1 MKKMWKRFVSLLLA
15 CTLLAGMLPLSAS
28 AAVSAP
34 GEGSEQYKYAES
46 ILNKLNES
54 ITNEQEKYGLYG
66 PALLADSELYTY
78 SLQRSIYD
86 KDSGKWTTDTQYIL
100 VPGVDAQNT
109 TTPNYNGLNSG
120 QPWAESNPS
129 AIYIAEGVTGIGN
142 YAFASRPS
150 LNNVVFQDASDLTY
164 IGQRAFYDDDNAVF
178 TDEGN
183 EGENAT
189 LDLSSVTT
197 MGEYAFYNCDKLT
210 GVKLGNMT
218 AIEGNEEIP
227 NKIPNNAFNNSGLQ
241 TVTIPDGIQHIG
253 DGAFGHTSLSKVEDL
268 VLPDGLKTIGD
279 NAFVVTMGSG
289 DTSVGITS
297 LTIPSSVESIGD
309 NAFSGRR
316 KLAEVTVED
325 DNEPGTTLT
334 LGNAA
339 FGFNESSA
347 YATQG
352 SIRDEQHPE
361 IEYSGTIGTKFF
373 LPEDLEKYFVNEVK
387 CYTGDITPMKYV
399 DTEPADCINAG
410 YDIYKT
416 TFNGA
421 TSDGKP
427 VELTYHY
434 PIPALGHDYGP
445 ITEVERTCEHD
456 NYFEQYCERKNCPNK
471 GVAVG
476 SLRQNQEGPGLFDEK
491 TNEQLS
497 EEELNEYRLQFVKAE
512 GHNWSVKSVVNPNMQ
527 EGQATT
533 LYYVC
538 ENEEHRNG
546 LDTYDSPFKIPL
558 SGKTINALTTQSLND
573 LTNQLAGF
581 SNDGMVEWAAP
592 SDEKFGKAGEINEPV
607 KFTIQT
613 GVTEKWPVFTEAPE
627 GEPNAAT
634 GENEKLTVKI
644 NVTKDVLD
652 LSGVSIV
659 PNTANVNKPVEV
671 RVSGFEEAEKTGS
684 VEYYVGDKWITEQPK
699 TEGKYKVRVTFKYDE
714 KMYDLPEESASEYPG
729 EGYKLVNDK
738 DSGSVW
744 VEHSFEVSLNKIN
757 AVAESISNLTYNGEK
772 QNTLRIYGLE
782 IGQKAVVT
790 TTDKDGT
797 EIKWEYTRQ
806 EGDQTTPV
814 EGLSLLSAGTYNVKV
829 VFSFPGEDSYAD
841 KEQELTVHIDH
852 KPVEKPV
859 PTQNMSYLP
868 VKTAR
873 DAFGGQT
880 SADWQFV
887 DDGTYT
893 HTGINAG
900 SYTAKVKLTSD
911 NYRWAD
917 ENEDVREIEI
927 PWTISPRQIVAPTL
941 ASTYYIYE
949 YGIWR
954 NSLFLT
960 ATAHPNYEFVTNQ
973 EDHTVKLVFVGNK
986 TDENY
991 DPNAAVAYTAADA
1004 YHTNRDDYT
1013 VIVTLNNSGNYV
1025 WWNGAPQNLTWTI
1038 APATLNLP
1046 KIEAEGADYTGEPY
1060 DAESLVTVKN
1070 DGVTLP
1076 GDVES
1081 EGYQYSNDATF
1092 RSPSNNAPINAGTY
1106 YVRQNY
1112 TYNNQNYIAQIP
1124 YASFTINKATAQMT
1138 FTEPKQEKTYTAEGT
1153 ALQLVE
1159 VSGLVGQDTGKEETV
1174 KKEVQYSYKYSE
1186 TKVEDWSTVANS
1198 TSIKNPESQKF
1209 KEVGYYQI
1217 TAKWGAGSVSDN
1229 YRADPATYTL
1239 TIKKAEDQSI
1249 TLTPD
1254 KPKRWTAAEG
1264 QTPAK
1269 YTITYGEA
1277 ATFTVIGKAALDN
1290 ASISYAVNGDSN
1302 VVSVDGRSG
1311 VVTIHKAGT
1320 ATITVTAADTANVA
1334 GASVDYTVTVK
1345 KATPTVNTNLTDD
1358 KLTVTYTGNPIEGYD
1373 EAEATA
1379 TVVDEA
1385 EQPTGPITYTFY
1397 TDAGCSDENKVTNG
1411 GGAESNIPIA
1421 VGTYY
1426 MKLTYDGDTNYESA
1440 ELKGVP
1446 VTVTKARLTVDA
1458 EGYAATYDGKDHPAI
1473 TVDSVKG
1480 NSEEITGYTV
1490 KYAVTNNDTAPNEN
1504 AGEEVWKGTLPVKD
1518 VADSSSGSL
1527 YYWYMVTADNYNPA
1541 IGKVDV
1547 KIAPAPLTVAG
1558 EPTRYTKEYDGD
1570 KAVDEAFDKITVTA
1584 ENVPDVTIDV
1594 AATGTYADKNA
1605 GEGKNVTLNL
1615 TLSGTDTWG
1624 NYSYNGTALT
1634 EGEITLTQADA
1645 GTITPKEITVT
1656 GISAVDRV
1664 YDGTTDVE
1672 LKGTPETTDK
1682 VGSDD
1687 LTLTLTSNATGSIES
1702 ADVGNDK
1709 AVTVETS
1716 VITLGGDDANNYKV
1730 SAVKDAANGDVK
1742 VNITQRPVNLEFAGI
1757 GQDGRIIE
1765 KAYTGQPVNV
1775 TVGPVASPAE
1785 GTGFIDSDQLKA
1797 GDVDYTYMPVDP
1809 TTDTDHTAVGSYTVT
1824 AALKAD
1830 PTGNYDNYELKFP
1843 DAATL
1848 KITPAEMVVDAQ
1860 SYTGTYTGKAHN
1872 VTDSWTAKTTD
1883 GDQPITITG
1892 VQFIKKDEQHN
1903 TTPEADAEG
1912 WAEISFTN
1920 VAQSGKYWYKVTA
1933 ENYSP
1938 MVGDDAVTITINP
1951 ATLTI
1956 NRAVTPTKTYDGTV
1970 DADEQVTDVGVMG
1983 QQNNEAITATV
1994 TSAFY
1999 NSAEV
2004 GSASKI
2010 TITYKLE
2017 AKDGANLAN
2026 YKLNGKEAVLTSG
2039 TVTEEVTKVNNTNVA
2054 ITQKP
2059 IEVSINDQS
2068 KVYDGQF
2075 ATASSDKGT
2084 AWTVNEDDLCE
2095 LVSGTKD
2102 NLGITLS
2109 VASGSKDAGTYAI
2122 IGEADNDNYKV
2133 TFTGNWAGE
2142 GENKDHAGTYTIEP
2156 RPINVQI
2163 GNAEGFYGDVP
2174 DVTMGDKVILED
2186 VTNTEDVSEDGL
2198 VQGEDI
2204 HTVFTRLTL
2213 RTNAIDT
2220 SPVGNSYRIYPVN
2233 NDSQIQAPTTP
2244 TQLGNYE
2251 VTFTNEGTYTV
2262 KPRPIT
2268 ITIADHS
2275 SVYGEEIDDGIA
2287 SPASGTD
2294 YQVSLTKPDYTG
2306 SGTSAIVNN
2315 DVLTV
2320 TLETTASA
2328 KAAAGTYDI
2337 TGSAEGNKV
2346 NNYAITW
2353 AGNGGNRDGG
2363 GKNGK
2368 YTIEEAKLAISFE
2381 KGNQVLNGVSINI
2394 TDSYN
2399 ANPLVLKNA
2408 STDAEVSEADK
2419 STLGITYSIGTAGG
2433 GTGDVSQIAEID
2445 KTTGEVTILKT
2456 GTVRITATVTP
2467 QGNSNYTGQVTTWYE
2482 LNIISGGQMTLN
2494 VTPETGLAYTGEP
2507 QPLIEKPICS
2517 LDSAEIHYSLDNQK
2531 WEETIPTGTN
2541 ASTYTVYVKA
2551 TDPSGQY
2558 SDVTEHVTVTIDKAD
2573 LKGRF
2578 AQEEYTHVLTTGTS
2592 YDSATANPLTITSQN
2607 YTGNADAYTY
2617 RSNDTDVAIAV
2628 NGGSTIRVLG
2638 SAGQSA
2644 EITVTVPGDNNYN
2657 GKTFTYTL
2665 EISEKLSEIKYSVE
2679 NDKVTYNGQPQ
2690 TIAVNVTAPAS
2701 GATVRYWNES
2711 TNAYDQTEPPAYT
2724 DVQDSGTTI
2733 KFQITAPGYK
2743 TVTDE
2748 ATLTIKPRDINLCQ
2762 VEGIAASYTFVNKP
2776 IEPQTVEVVDGS
2788 VILKED
2794 TDYTITYGANTEV
2807 GEDKGSVIIKGTGNY
2822 TGSVTKNFE
2831 ITPVDAS
2838 DLTASLDRTFGYYRN
2853 SENNNATVTVT
2864 HGSHEVTSDGSNTV
2878 SIAVKD
2884 NTGADVTNQSDVVSI
2899 NDQTVTFNQVGT
2911 YTIEVTVTGN
2921 HATNAPI
2928 QLTYA
2933 LLLVEKGELVL
2944 EADNETSIVATY
2956 GEPVNGDI
2964 TVTDANGKPMTES
2977 TDYSLTYT
2985 YTPFEGNGTSGDY
2998 TSSVME
3004 GTPAAGM
3011 YVVTATGQG
3020 GYVNSVGTFTFLIL
3034 QRDLSKAI
3042 LDVNDTDLVFNHDEK
3057 KPDVTVAV
3065 TGDPT
3070 ADDYTITYYNN
3081 VNASNAAK
3089 AVVTATGNNF
3099 TGSKTEDFTIAP
3111 KPITAEMVDDIPD
3124 QHYTGEEVVPPVTI
3138 TDGNYTLILGYD
3150 YTTACEDK
3158 GPGAATVTITG
3169 TGNYTETT
3177 TKDFVIKSEGAPEP
3191 SERFDLAVRPSQWTW
3206 GDDLKDLALN
3216 VTFGTGNELDL
3227 GTEYTLEVNGQTFNG
3242 TTGKTKDD
3250 ALAYIKSLKPGEY
3263 TITATGVGAYN
3274 GSNDAETVTIQ
3285 KIQPEVTVTATP
3297 NSLSGGGKV
3306 TLTLKGEKLPAFAE
3320 GQDLSS
3326 LLTASA
3332 KDEKNAPDLSELEW
3346 ETDEQTGVMT
3356 AELTLPNTSETYTFT
3371 LTFTGNEYYEAATAS
3386 EQVVVAQ
3393 QIISG
3398 GGGGPVED
3406 QPANPDDTGVSD
3418 WLNTK
3423 EHLAYL
3429 AGYPGGIFGPDQNMT
3444 RAEAAQMFYNLL
3456 LEKDVEITVEFVDV
3470 PEDAW
3475 YATPV
3480 NTLASLGILSGV
3492 GNGRFDPERSITRA
3506 EFTVIAM
3513 KFANTSGGGVNIFS
3527 DVNED
3532 DWFYSAVVDSTQYGW
3547 INGYPD
3553 GTFRPEATISR
3564 AEVTVIVNHMLG
3576 RAADRPYVI
3585 AHEEELNTF
3594 GDVNRGH
3601 WGYFHIAEA
3610 TNAHEYHTEDG
3621 TESWTGLS

>member
-28 AAVSAP
+28 AAEKPGETDWISDIITDLEGQGYKDTMAP
-34 GEGSEQYKYAES
+34 GTAPMQVGSSDVFMYMYQKGSWVEDDGGNQSYVNDLIVIFQPGNGAGNHSIPDYTQQNPPEWSES
-46 ILNKLNES
+46 K
-54 ITNEQEKYGLYG
+54 
-66 PALLADSELYTY
+66 
-78 SLQRSIYD
+78 
-86 KDSGKWTTDTQYIL
+86 
-100 VPGVDAQNT
+100 
-109 TTPNYNGLNSG
+109 
-120 QPWAESNPS
+120 PS
-129 AIYIAEGVTGIGN
+129 AVYFADGVTGIGN
-142 YAFASRPS
+142 YAFASQPS
-150 LNNVVFQDASDLTY
+150 LNNVVFQDASSLTY

-178 TDEGN
+178 TDEGSA
-183 EGENAT
+183 NAPST
-189 LDLSSVTT
+189 IDLSNVER
-197 MGEYAFYNCDKLT
+197 MGEYAFYNCDRIK
-210 GVKLGNMT
+210 GVELSGNIT
-218 AIEGNEEIP
+218 AEEGDGTVE
-227 NKIPNNAFNNSGLQ
+227 NKIPNHAFNNSGLQ
-241 TVTIPDGIQHIG
+241 TVNIPEGIVTIG
-253 DGAFGHTSLSKVEDL
+253 DGAFAHTSLSGVGEL
-268 VLPDGLKTIGD
+268 VLPDGLQTIGD
-279 NAFVVTMGSG
+279 NAFVATMGEG
-289 DTSVGITS
+289 DTSSGITS
-297 LTIPSSVESIGD
+297 LTIPSTVTSIGAD
-309 NAFSGRR
+309 AFSGRR
-316 KLAEVTVED
+316 NLQTVTVKD
-325 DNEPGTTLT
+325 DKKADTKLN
-334 LGNAA
+334 LGDGA
-339 FGFNESSA
+339 FGTNEFTA

-558 SGKTINALTTQSLND
+558 SGKTIHALTTQSLND

-1320 ATITVTAADTANVA
+1320 ATITVTAANTANVA
-1334 GASVDYTVTVK
+1334 GTSVDYTVTVNQAK
-1345 KATPTVNTNLTDD
+1345 PTVNTGLTDN
-1358 KLTVTYTGNPIEGYD
+1358 KLEVSYTGKPITGYD
-1373 EAEATA
+1373 KATA
-1379 TVVDEA
+1379 TASVVEGAVQPPEA
-1385 EQPTGPITYTFY
+1385 ITYTFY
-1397 TDAGCSDENKVTNG
+1397 TDKDCTEEFND
-1411 GGAESNIPIA
+1411 GAEGNVPIE
-1421 VGTYY
+1421 VDTYY
-1426 MKLTYDGDTNYESA
+1426 MKATYPGDKNYTFAES
-1440 ELKGVP
+1440 KV
-1446 VTVTKARLTVDA
+1446 VTVTVTEADLNVTATGYDA
-1458 EGYAATYDGKDHPAI
+1458 IYNGQPHDPASI
-1473 TVDSVKG
+1473 TV
-1480 NSEEITGYTV
+1480 TGVDGTSFTEGDYTV
-1490 KYAVTNNDTAPNEN
+1490 SYIEKSSD
-1504 AGEEVWKGTLPVKD
+1504 EEQKPSVGADWSSTLQVKD
-1518 VADSSSGSL
+1518 VADSGDYWIKVVIKNDDSYAPYIGS
-1527 YYWYMVTADNYNPA
+1527 VT
-1541 IGKVDV
+1541 VD
-1547 KIAPAPLTVAG
+1547 IDPRSLTVTKTVK
-1558 EPTRYTKEYDGD
+1558 PTKEYDG
-1570 KAVDEAFDKITVTA
+1570 TVNA
-1584 ENVPDVTIDV
+1584 MENVKFDRID
-1594 AATGTYADKNA
+1594 
-1605 GEGKNVTLNL
+1605 
-1615 TLSGTDTWG
+1615 
-1624 NYSYNGTALT
+1624 
-1634 EGEITLTQADA
+1634 
-1645 GTITPKEITVT
+1645 T
-1656 GISAVDRV
+1656 GI
-1664 YDGTTDVE
+1664 
-1672 LKGTPETTDK
+1672 
-1682 VGSDD
+1682 VG
-1687 LTLTLTSNATGSIES
+1687 E
-1702 ADVGNDK
+1702 
-1709 AVTVETS
+1709 
-1716 VITLGGDDANNYKV
+1716 
-1730 SAVKDAANGDVK
+1730 
-1742 VNITQRPVNLEFAGI
+1742 
-1757 GQDGRIIE
+1757 
-1765 KAYTGQPVNV
+1765 
-1775 TVGPVASPAE
+1775 
-1785 GTGFIDSDQLKA
+1785 
-1797 GDVDYTYMPVDP
+1797 
-1809 TTDTDHTAVGSYTVT
+1809 
-1824 AALKAD
+1824 
-1830 PTGNYDNYELKFP
+1830 
-1843 DAATL
+1843 
-1848 KITPAEMVVDAQ
+1848 
-1860 SYTGTYTGKAHN
+1860 
-1872 VTDSWTAKTTD
+1872 
-1883 GDQPITITG
+1883 
-1892 VQFIKKDEQHN
+1892 
-1903 TTPEADAEG
+1903 
-1912 WAEISFTN
+1912 
-1920 VAQSGKYWYKVTA
+1920 
-1933 ENYSP
+1933 
-1938 MVGDDAVTITINP
+1938 
-1951 ATLTI
+1951 
-1956 NRAVTPTKTYDGTV
+1956 TV
-1970 DADEQVTDVGVMG
+1970 DADL
-1983 QQNNEAITATV
+1983 I
-1994 TSAFY
+1994 SAVY
-1999 NSAEV
+1999 NSANANV
-2004 GSASKI
+2004 DNFI
-2010 TITYKLE
+2010 IITYELT
-2017 AKDGANLAN
+2017 ADPGTDTDLAN
-2026 YKLNGKEAVLTSG
+2026 YSLDGQTVTPGKEISE
-2039 TVTEEVTKVNNTNVA
+2039 TVTEVEDTPVG
-2054 ITQKP
+2054 ITPAP
-2059 IEVSINDQS
+2059 ITVDIKDQE
-2068 KVYDGQF
+2068 KVYDGS
-2075 ATASSDKGT
+2075 APTVSNIKDTDWEVTAGQIYQ
-2084 AWTVNEDDLCE
+2084 
-2095 LVSGTKD
+2095 LVSGTED

-2109 VASGSKDAGTYAI
+2109 IASDSDAKDAGAYAI
-2122 IGEADNDNYKV
+2122 IGEADNKNYKV
-2133 TFTGNWAGE
+2133 TFTGNWKGE
-2142 GENKDHAGTYTIEP
+2142 DANEGHAGTYTIDH
-2156 RPINVQI
+2156 RPIDVQI
-2163 GNAEGFYGDVP
+2163 GDTEGFYGDVP
-2174 DVTMGDKVILED
+2174 VLKGVELTYEGTDEE
-2186 VTNTEDVSEDGL
+2186 NHRGL
-2198 VQGEDI
+2198 APGENSVPNI
-2204 HTVFTRLTL
+2204 TL
-2213 RTNAIDT
+2213 GTGASAQ
-2220 SPVGNSYRIYPVN
+2220 SPVAGYVIYAVDGN
-2233 NDSQIQAPTTP
+2233 NDRIQKDTP
-2244 TQLGNYE
+2244 VVIGNYN

-2268 ITIADHS
+2268 ITIKDHS
-2275 SVYGEEIDDGIA
+2275 SKYGAEINGGIA
-2287 SPASGTD
+2287 DPLSD
-2294 YQVSLTKPDYTG
+2294 KDYTVAITAG
-2306 SGTSAIVNN
+2306 NTVTGGAIVNG
-2315 DVLTV
+2315 DDLGIA
-2320 TLETTASA
+2320 LFTTA
-2328 KAAAGTYDI
+2328 KKGDNAGTYPI
-2337 TGSAEGNKV
+2337 SGEAKAESSV
-2346 NNYAITW
+2346 VSNYAITW
-2353 AGNGGNRDGG
+2353 
-2363 GKNGK
+2363 
-2368 YTIEEAKLAISFE
+2368 
-2381 KGNQVLNGVSINI
+2381 KGE
-2394 TDSYN
+2394 
-2399 ANPLVLKNA
+2399 NPF
-2408 STDAEVSEADK
+2408 
-2419 STLGITYSIGTAGG
+2419 IG
-2433 GTGDVSQIAEID
+2433 E
-2445 KTTGEVTILKT
+2445 
-2456 GTVRITATVTP
+2456 
-2467 QGNSNYTGQVTTWYE
+2467 
-2482 LNIISGGQMTLN
+2482 
-2494 VTPETGLAYTGEP
+2494 GEP
-2507 QPLIEKPICS
+2507 
-2517 LDSAEIHYSLDNQK
+2517 DSTKA
-2531 WEETIPTGTN
+2531 
-2541 ASTYTVYVKA
+2541 TYTVEKA
-2551 TDPSGQY
+2551 ELTVEAKQPAVYAQYGQ
-2558 SDVTEHVTVTIDKAD
+2558 E
-2573 LKGRF
+2573 
-2578 AQEEYTHVLTTGTS
+2578 
-2592 YDSATANPLTITSQN
+2592 TANPLTFTNASTGEEITVDDSNYETLENAVTYTLNPADSLTMEKENKAEGKFTVNVTDTTVTVKVNVAETDNFKAATMITYAVYTSASGSLTVDLPFADLTYTSEEQKLLTGAPTLPDGVVIRYKLGEKGTWTKYSDEAPN
-2607 YTGNADAYTY
+2607 NWQSLVGTDAGDYTVYWETKAGGNYNASSGHETTEIKKADLSATYTGLNGSEVTLVLSEMGDTYTIPLDLTGNKGY
-2617 RSNDTDVAIAV
+2617 THSNGDGVTFLSGNTDVAIAK
-2628 NGGSTIRVLG
+2628 NS
-2638 SAGQSA
+2638 
-2644 EITVTVPGDNNYN
+2644 TVTLELRGVAGEAKITINCPGDNNYN
-2657 GKTFTYTL
+2657 PGTFTFTVTVTDQ
-2665 EISEKLSEIKYSVE
+2665 KAEIKYNVTGTTT
-2679 NDKVTYNGQPQ
+2679 TYNGQPQ
-2690 TIAVNVTAPAS
+2690 TIKVEVSEPDS
-2701 GATVRYWNES
+2701 GATVMYWNEE
-2711 TNAYDQTEPPAYT
+2711 TKAYDLSEPPAYT
-2724 DVQDSGTTI
+2724 DVQDGGYTI
-2733 KFQITAPGYK
+2733 KFQITAPGYEIEEG
-2743 TVTDE
+2743 T
-2748 ATLTIKPRDINLCQ
+2748 ATLKINPRDISQCR
-2762 VEGIAASYTFVNKP
+2762 VEGIAESYTFVNRP

-2788 VILKED
+2788 VILTKD
-2794 TDYTITYGANTEV
+2794 KDYTIDYGENTEI
-2807 GEDKGSVIIKGTGNY
+2807 GEDS
-2822 TGSVTKNFE
+2822 GSVTISGMGNYMGSVKKNFT
-2831 ITPVDAS
+2831 ISPVDAS
-2838 DLTASLDRTFGYYRN
+2838 DLTASLDRTFGYYGD
-2853 SENNNATVTVT
+2853 SYTNNATVTVT
-2864 HGSHEVTSDGSNTV
+2864 HGSHPVTSDGSNTV

-2899 NDQTVTFNQVGT
+2899 NGQTVTFNQVGT

-2921 HATNAPI
+2921 HETNAPI
-2928 QLTYA
+2928 KLTYA
-2933 LLLVEKGELVL
+2933 LLPVEEGELVL
-2944 EADNETSIVATY
+2944 KADNETSVVETY
-2956 GEPVNGDI
+2956 GDTVNGTI
-2964 TVTDANGKPMTES
+2964 TVTDASGTPMREN
-2977 TDYSLTYT
+2977 TDYTLTYT
-2985 YTPFEGNGTSGDY
+2985 YTPFEGAAQDSKPYDP
-2998 TSSVME
+2998 SVMS

-3020 GYVNSVGTFTFLIL
+3020 GYANSVGTFTFLIL

-3065 TGDPT
+3065 TGNPT

-3081 VNASNAAK
+3081 VNASKEAK

-3099 TGSKTEDFTIAP
+3099 TGSKTADFTIAP
-3111 KPITAEMVDDIPD
+3111 KPIAKCAVENIPA
-3124 QHYTGEEVVPPVTI
+3124 QFYTGEPVIPPVTI

-3150 YTTACEDK
+3150 YTTACTNK
-3158 GPGAATVTITG
+3158 GPGEATVTITG
-3169 TGNYTETT
+3169 TGNYTGEVEKTFT
-3177 TKDFVIKSEGAPEP
+3177 IKSEGAPEP
-3191 SERFDLAVRPSQWTW
+3191 SERFDLVVTPSQWTW
-3206 GDDLKDLALN
+3206 GDDLTDLRLS
-3216 VTFGTGNELDL
+3216 VTFGTDKELTL
-3227 GTEYTLEVNGQTFNG
+3227 GTEYTLEVNGQTFDG
-3242 TTGKTKDD
+3242 TTGKTKDN
-3250 ALAYIKSLKPGEY
+3250 ALTYIKGLKPGKY
-3263 TITATGVGAYN
+3263 TITATGMDAYA
-3274 GSNDAETVTIQ
+3274 GSTDTETVTIQ
-3285 KIQPEVTVTATP
+3285 RIQPTVTVTATP

-3306 TLTLKGEKLPAFAE
+3306 TLTLKGEKLPN
-3320 GQDLSS
+3320 GTDLKTLLSVTAKNDNDVTLEDLHIQWPEDGS
-3326 LLTASA
+3326 L
-3332 KDEKNAPDLSELEW
+3332 
-3346 ETDEQTGVMT
+3346 T
-3356 AELTLPNTSETYTFT
+3356 AELTLPNTNETYTFA
-3371 LTFTGNEYYEAATAS
+3371 LRFAGDEYYEPAS
-3386 EQVVVAQ
+3386 SDAMVVVGQ
-3393 QIISG
+3393 QTSG
-3398 GGGGPVED
+3398 GGGGSDPGD
-3406 QPANPDDTGVSD
+3406 QPADPDDTGVSD

-3423 EHLAYL
+3423 DHLAYL
-3429 AGYPGGIFGPDQNMT
+3429 AGYPGGTFGPDQNMT

-3456 LEKDVEITVEFVDV
+3456 LEKDVEITVEFEDV
-3470 PEDAW
+3470 PADAW
-3475 YATPV
+3475 YAKPV

-3601 WGYFHIAEA
+3601 WGYFHVAEA

>member
-28 AAVSAP
+28 AQATAP
-34 GEGSEQYKYAES
+34 GEEELTWVTQTVGELNDKLTGTVLFEKKGAIPIQGSDLYAVQYQRSYSTDVFITET
-46 ILNKLNES
+46 ILFIVPGKDADLDKCIIPNTDS
-54 ITNEQEKYGLYG
+54 TNSVWANSGAIGLYI
-66 PALLADSELYTY
+66 AD
-78 SLQRSIYD
+78 
-86 KDSGKWTTDTQYIL
+86 
-100 VPGVDAQNT
+100 
-109 TTPNYNGLNSG
+109 
-120 QPWAESNPS
+120 
-129 AIYIAEGVTGIGN
+129 GVTEIGN
-142 YAFASRPS
+142 HAFDGMST
-150 LNNVVFQDASDLTY
+150 LETVEFQDSTKLTK
-164 IGQRAFYDDDNAVF
+164 V
-178 TDEGN
+178 
-183 EGENAT
+183 
-189 LDLSSVTT
+189 
-197 MGEYAFYNCDKLT
+197 GEYAFNNCDKMVGLSLDLSNVTTLGKYAFNGCERLGSGENNKGVTLNDALT
-210 GVKLGNMT
+210 T
-218 AIEGNEEIP
+218 IP
-227 NKIPNNAFNNSGLQ
+227 ENAFNTCGLKN
-241 TVTIPDGIQHIG
+241 VNIPKSCTKIEKN
-253 DGAFGHTSLSKVEDL
+253 AFAHNSLSEVGEL
-268 VLPDGLKTIGD
+268 VLPDGLVTIGD
-279 NAFVVTMGSG
+279 SAFVVTMGSG
-289 DTSVGITS
+289 ETGIGITS
-297 LTIPSSVESIGD
+297 LTIPSSVKSIGA

-316 KLAEVTVED
+316 NLAEVTVED
-325 DNEPGTTLT
+325 DNEPGTQLI
-334 LGNAA
+334 LGDAA
-339 FGFNESSA
+339 FGDSANSA

-387 CYTGDITPMKYV
+387 CYTGDITPMQYV

-445 ITEVERTCEHD
+445 ITEVKRTCEHD

-497 EEELNEYRLQFVKAE
+497 EEELNEYRLQFVKAK

-684 VEYYVGDKWITEQPK
+684 VEYYVDGTWTDTQPG
-699 TEGKYKVRVTFKYDE
+699 TVGEYRVRVTFEYD
-714 KMYDLPEESASEYPG
+714 KDMYNLPEKGSPEYPG
-729 EGYKLVNDK
+729 TGYTLVQEED
-738 DSGSVW
+738 SVW

-1038 APATLNLP
+1038 APANLTLP
-1046 KIEAEGADYTGEPY
+1046 TIEAEDADYTGKPY
-1060 DAESLVTVKN
+1060 DAGSLVTVKN

-1076 GDVES
+1076 DDVKS
-1081 EGYQYSNDATF
+1081 AGYQYSNDTTF

-1106 YVRQNY
+1106 FVRQNY

-1124 YASFTINKATAQMT
+1124 YASFTINKATATMEFGQKEVT
-1138 FTEPKQEKTYTAEGT
+1138 KTYTAEGT
-1153 ALQLVE
+1153 ALQPVTVTGLVE
-1159 VSGLVGQDTGKEETV
+1159 ADKDNMATV
-1174 KKEVQYSYKYSE
+1174 LGDVKYTYKYSTE
-1186 TKVEDWSTVANS
+1186 PNTNWDTVEEVKDATTKT
-1198 TSIKNPESQKF
+1198 KF
-1209 KEVGYYQI
+1209 TDVGYYQI
-1217 TAKWGAGSVSDN
+1217 TAKWGAGTVSNN
-1229 YRADPATYTL
+1229 YTAADATYTL
-1239 TIKKAEDQSI
+1239 TITQANDQKI
-1249 TLTPD
+1249 TLTS
-1254 KPKRWTAAEG
+1254 AETNAG
-1264 QTPAK
+1264 EWDDENNS
-1269 YTITYGEA
+1269 YTTTYGSEK
-1277 ATFTVIGKAALDN
+1277 TFTVTGKAALDD
-1290 ASISYAVNGDSN
+1290 AEISYAVKDDSEKGHDGKTAD
-1302 VVSVDGRSG
+1302 VVSVDSTGE
-1311 VVTIHKAGT
+1311 VTIKQAGE
-1320 ATITVTAADTANVA
+1320 ATITVTAADTDNVK
-1334 GASVDYTVTVK
+1334 GTSVEYTVTVNQAK
-1345 KATPTVNTNLTDD
+1345 PTVSLTDN
-1358 KLTVTYTGNPIEGYD
+1358 KLEVPYTGKPITGYD
-1373 EAEATA
+1373 IAEPTANVVEEAAP
-1379 TVVDEA
+1379 
-1385 EQPTGPITYTFY
+1385 PTGAITYTFY
-1397 TDAGCSDENKVTNG
+1397 RNEGCTEKFDDGAGGTV
-1411 GGAESNIPIA
+1411 PIA

-1426 MKLTYDGDTNYESA
+1426 MKATYPGDKNYTSA
-1440 ELKGVP
+1440 ESEA
-1446 VTVTKARLTVDA
+1446 VTVTVTEAQLTVDA
-1458 EGYAATYDGKDHPAI
+1458 KGYTDTYDGKPHDPASI
-1473 TVDSVKG
+1473 TVTGVNGVIS
-1480 NSEEITGYTV
+1480 SGYTIS
-1490 KYAVTNNDTAPNEN
+1490 YAKKTDGQTDAPEATSDAWKTDTQ
-1504 AGEEVWKGTLPVKD
+1504 VKD
-1518 VADSSSGSL
+1518 VADSGDYWIKVVINGDDSS
-1527 YYWYMVTADNYNPA
+1527 YDPYV
-1541 IGKVDV
+1541 GK
-1547 KIAPAPLTVAG
+1547 
-1558 EPTRYTKEYDGD
+1558 EP
-1570 KAVDEAFDKITVTA
+1570 ITVTINPKPLQIKK
-1584 ENVPDVTIDV
+1584 EVTARKPYDGTKK
-1594 AATGTYADKNA
+1594 ATVEFKTINTGVD
-1605 GEGKNVTLNL
+1605 GEEINVTNIRAEYDSAEVNASSIII
-1615 TLSGTDTWG
+1615 TYT
-1624 NYSYNGTALT
+1624 LT
-1634 EGEITLTQADA
+1634 EENDNTNLDNYIVSAGGEPIVGGSAEETVTQVG
-1645 GTITPKEITVT
+1645 GTKVGIYPASITVA
-1656 GISAVDRV
+1656 ISNQSSV
-1664 YDGTTDVE
+1664 YDGSAPTV
-1672 LKGTPETTDK
+1672 
-1682 VGSDD
+1682 
-1687 LTLTLTSNATGSIES
+1687 SN
-1702 ADVGNDK
+1702 
-1709 AVTVETS
+1709 
-1716 VITLGGDDANNYKV
+1716 
-1730 SAVKDAANGDVK
+1730 VKDTDWK
-1742 VNITQRPVNLEFAGI
+1742 VT
-1757 GQDGRIIE
+1757 DGEI
-1765 KAYTGQPVNV
+1765 Y
-1775 TVGPVASPAE
+1775 
-1785 GTGFIDSDQLKA
+1785 QL
-1797 GDVDYTYMPVDP
+1797 VP
-1809 TTDTDHTAVGSYTVT
+1809 DTD
-1824 AALKAD
+1824 
-1830 PTGNYDNYELKFP
+1830 
-1843 DAATL
+1843 
-1848 KITPAEMVVDAQ
+1848 
-1860 SYTGTYTGKAHN
+1860 
-1872 VTDSWTAKTTD
+1872 
-1883 GDQPITITG
+1883 
-1892 VQFIKKDEQHN
+1892 
-1903 TTPEADAEG
+1903 
-1912 WAEISFTN
+1912 
-1920 VAQSGKYWYKVTA
+1920 
-1933 ENYSP
+1933 
-1938 MVGDDAVTITINP
+1938 DD
-1951 ATLTI
+1951 
-1956 NRAVTPTKTYDGTV
+1956 
-1970 DADEQVTDVGVMG
+1970 
-1983 QQNNEAITATV
+1983 
-1994 TSAFY
+1994 
-1999 NSAEV
+1999 
-2004 GSASKI
+2004 
-2010 TITYKLE
+2010 
-2017 AKDGANLAN
+2017 
-2026 YKLNGKEAVLTSG
+2026 
-2039 TVTEEVTKVNNTNVA
+2039 
-2054 ITQKP
+2054 
-2059 IEVSINDQS
+2059 
-2068 KVYDGQF
+2068 
-2075 ATASSDKGT
+2075 
-2084 AWTVNEDDLCE
+2084 
-2095 LVSGTKD
+2095 
-2102 NLGITLS
+2102 LGITLS
-2109 VASGSKDAGTYAI
+2109 IDSGSKDAGAYAI
-2122 IGEADNDNYKV
+2122 TGNWTNSNYTV
-2133 TFTGNWAGE
+2133 TFTGNWTDGT
-2142 GENKDHAGTYTIEP
+2142 AGTYTIDH
-2156 RPINVQI
+2156 RPIDVKI
-2163 GNAEGFYGDVP
+2163 GDADGFYGDVP
-2174 DVTMGDKVILED
+2174 VLDNVALDDVTGDG
-2186 VTNTEDVSEDGL
+2186 VSDAGL
-2198 VQGEDI
+2198 VDGEVLKNVLTGLKLATTANAQSDI
-2204 HTVFTRLTL
+2204 S
-2213 RTNAIDT
+2213 NEDT
-2220 SPVGNSYRIYPVN
+2220 PYPIYAKKGEAP
-2233 NDSQIQAPTTP
+2233 IQAP
-2244 TQLGNYE
+2244 TQLGNYN

-2262 KPRPIT
+2262 KQRPIT

-2275 SVYGEEIDDGIA
+2275 SVYGAEIDGGIA
-2287 SPASGTD
+2287 HPVSDKD
-2294 YQVSLTKPDYTG
+2294 YKVDLTKPDYTG
-2306 SGTSAIVNN
+2306 SGGSAIVNE

-2328 KAAAGTYDI
+2328 TAAAGTYDI

-2353 AGNGGNRDGG
+2353 AGNGGNRDDEQGQ
-2363 GKNGK
+2363 NGR
-2368 YTIEEAKLAISFE
+2368 YTIEEAELAISFE
-2381 KGNQVLNGVSINI
+2381 KGNQVVNGVSINI
-2394 TDSYN
+2394 TDNYN
-2399 ANPLVLKNA
+2399 DNPLVLENA
-2408 STDAEVSEADK
+2408 STSVAVSEADK
-2419 STLGITYSIGTAGG
+2419 ATLDITYSIGAAGG
-2433 GTGDVSQIAEID
+2433 GAGGVSQIAEID
-2445 KTTGEVTILKT
+2445 KKTGEVTIHST
-2456 GTVRITATVTP
+2456 GTVRVTATVTAK
-2467 QGNSNYTGQVTTWYE
+2467 GDSNCNYTGAQTTWYE
-2482 LNIISGGQMTLN
+2482 LNIISGGQMALT
-2494 VTPETGLAYTGEP
+2494 VTPKTNLAYTGEP
-2507 QPLIEKPICS
+2507 QELIETPNCS
-2517 LDSAEIHYSLDNQK
+2517 LEGATIQYSLDNRD
-2531 WEETIPTGTN
+2531 WGDEIPTETN
-2541 ASTYTVYVKA
+2541 AGTYTVYVKA

-2558 SDVTEHVTVTIDKAD
+2558 SDVTEHVMVTISKAE
-2573 LKGRF
+2573 LEGAFKHG
-2578 AQEEYTHVLTTGTS
+2578 EKYTHVLATDGNN
-2592 YDSATANPLTITSQN
+2592 YDSAEKNPLTITSEN

-2617 RSNDTDVAIAV
+2617 RSDNMDVAIAV
-2628 NGGSTIRVLG
+2628 NGESTIRVLG

-2644 EITVTVPGDNNYN
+2644 EITVTVPGDDNYN

-2665 EISEKLSEIKYSVE
+2665 EISNTLSDIQYDVTGTEA
-2679 NDKVTYNGQPQ
+2679 TYNGQPQ

-2701 GATVRYWNES
+2701 GATVMYQDEDGNYTLS
-2711 TNAYDQTEPPAYT
+2711 EPPAYT
-2724 DVQDSGTTI
+2724 DVKEGGYPI

-2743 TVTDE
+2743 TEEGT
-2748 ATLTIKPRDINLCQ
+2748 ATLKIEPKPITENMIA
-2762 VEGIAASYTFVNKP
+2762 GIAESYTYVGHQIRP
-2776 IEPQTVEVVDGS
+2776 ETVAVVDDS
-2788 VILKED
+2788 VILTKD
-2794 TDYTITYGANTEV
+2794 TDYTLEYGANEEV

-2822 TGSVTKNFE
+2822 TGEVTVYFN
-2831 ITPVDAS
+2831 IAPVDGS
-2838 DLTASLDRTFGYYRN
+2838 SGMTASIDPAYGTYDPDGN
-2853 SENNNATVTVT
+2853 TATVTVT
-2864 HGSHEVTSDGSNTV
+2864 HQTGTDSHEVTLTAENAS
-2878 SIAVKD
+2878 
-2884 NTGADVTNQSDVVSI
+2884 
-2899 NDQTVTFNQVGT
+2899 
-2911 YTIEVTVTGN
+2911 YTITATDLVTGDPITERG
-2921 HATNAPI
+2921 ATGTGNT
-2928 QLTYA
+2928 LTFTKPAIYDITLTLTGDHRGEFHLSYT
-2933 LLLVEKGELVL
+2933 LLPLS
-2944 EADNETSIVATY
+2944 NEDGGLTLTVDDETQKVFTY
-2956 GEPVNGDI
+2956 GDEIDSSGAAI
-2964 TVTDANGKPMTES
+2964 TVTADGNIV
-2977 TDYSLTYT
+2977 TDQCTLTYE
-2985 YTPFEGNGTSGDY
+2985 YTGFDQTTVSGDY
-2998 TSSVME
+2998 SPSVLKN
-3004 GTPAAGM
+3004 AGV
-3011 YVVTATGQG
+3011 YTVTATPTEGSTITG
-3020 GYVNSVGTFTFLIL
+3020 TGTFTFLIL
-3034 QRDLSKAI
+3034 QRDLADAI
-3042 LDVNDTDLVFNHDEK
+3042 LDVDDADLVFNHDEK
-3057 KPDVTVAV
+3057 RPSVTVTVDGNAQ
-3065 TGDPT
+3065 PT
-3070 ADDYTITYYNN
+3070 KDADYTITYYNS

-3111 KPITAEMVDDIPD
+3111 KPITECVVKDIPD
-3124 QHYTGEEVVPPVTI
+3124 QYYTGNEVIPPVTI

-3150 YTTACEDK
+3150 YTTACDAI
-3158 GPGAATVTITG
+3158 GPGTATVTIEG
-3169 TGNYTETT
+3169 KGNYTGTT

-3191 SERFDLAVRPSQWTW
+3191 SERFDLAVRPSQWIW
-3206 GDDLKDLALN
+3206 KDDLTNLDLS
-3216 VTFGTGNELDL
+3216 VTFGTDKELTL
-3227 GTEYTLEVNGQTFNG
+3227 GTEYTLEVNGQTFDG

-3250 ALAYIKSLKPGEY
+3250 ALTYIKGLKPDEY

-3274 GSNDAETVTIQ
+3274 GSTDTETVTIQ
-3285 KIQPEVTVTATP
+3285 KIQPELTVTAAPET
-3297 NSLSGGGKV
+3297 LSGGGKV

-3356 AELTLPNTSETYTFT
+3356 AELTLPNTNETYTFA
-3371 LTFTGNEYYEAATAS
+3371 LRFAGDEYYEPAS
-3386 EQVVVAQ
+3386 SDAMVVVGQ
-3393 QIISG
+3393 QTSG
-3398 GGGGPVED
+3398 GGGGSDPGD
-3406 QPANPDDTGVSD
+3406 QPADPDDTGVSD

-3423 EHLAYL
+3423 DHLAYL
-3429 AGYPGGIFGPDQNMT
+3429 AGYPGGTFGPDQNMT

-3456 LEKDVEITVEFVDV
+3456 LEKDVEITVEFEDV
-3470 PEDAW
+3470 PADAW
-3475 YATPV
+3475 YAKPV

-3601 WGYFHIAEA
+3601 WGYFHVAEA